1 MKDFAAMRSK
11 GYNYLT
17 ATTIK
22 KKSKRHKKKKS
33 VPWKEKLNLKILK
46 VV

>member
-22 KKSKRHKKKKS
+22 KKEQKAQK
-33 VPWKEKLNLKILK
+33 KEKLNLKISK

>member
-22 KKSKRHKKKKS
+22 KRAKGTKKRKVSHEKK
-33 VPWKEKLNLKILK
+33 N
-46 VV
+46 

>member
-22 KKSKRHKKKKS
+22 KKRAKGTKKRKVCHEKK
-33 VPWKEKLNLKILK
+33 N
-46 VV
+46 